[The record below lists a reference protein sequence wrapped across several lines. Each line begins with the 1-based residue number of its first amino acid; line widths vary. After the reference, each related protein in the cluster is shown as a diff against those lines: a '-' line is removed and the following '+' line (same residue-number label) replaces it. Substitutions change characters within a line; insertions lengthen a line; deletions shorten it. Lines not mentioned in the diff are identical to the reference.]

1 LQLIKLSVGVF
12 EVFLLLQG
20 ILDALQ
26 ALFDLA
32 RPKFVEQT
40 EA

>member
-32 RPKFVEQT
+32 
-40 EA
+40 